1 MVNNAN
7 LQAIVIVIELNYRT
21 LVSPGRHQKI
31 SLWTLFARSASTLKK
46 SAADN

>member
-21 LVSPGRHQKI
+21 
-31 SLWTLFARSASTLKK
+31 
-46 SAADN
+46 ADGSEFGKVTIAW